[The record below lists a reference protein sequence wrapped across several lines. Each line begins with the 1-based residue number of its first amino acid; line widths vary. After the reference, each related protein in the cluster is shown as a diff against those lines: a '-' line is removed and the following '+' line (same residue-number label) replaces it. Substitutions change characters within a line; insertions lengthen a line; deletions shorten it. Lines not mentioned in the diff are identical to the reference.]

1 VRRVTEMEDFPADN
15 EWIQKEAGWR
25 EEQAARASKD

>member
-1 VRRVTEMEDFPADN
+1 VTGVEDFPADN

-25 EEQAARASKD
+25 EEEEARRARQ